1 MFFVVFISLFRPVPA
16 RWFHLVR
23 VVLALDKWLQIFSPL
38 MGCGSPF
45 GGFVSPFEGFVGF
58 CIWVCFIF
66 FAEITVA
73 NGYWWIWLWVHN
85 REKRKIEVL
94 GFENL
99 VMGSQS
105 QSHHSHIKH
114 LASLNSSPN
123 RPCML
128 VSFFFFFLV
137 RFNTYPLFNF
147 LSLFGFQE
155 NKREKNIGYC
165 SLCCLSFILLLKV
178 ETSDLFSI
186 GKEKEIMGFVI
197 YVVEVLVK
205 MRDLLK
211 VEPNG
216 CLRI

>member
-1 MFFVVFISLFRPVPA
+1 MAL
-16 RWFHLVR
+16 HLV
-23 VVLALDKWLQIFSPL
+23 VLCHHLWILLVFAFGFALF
-38 MGCGSPF
+38 
-45 GGFVSPFEGFVGF
+45 
-58 CIWVCFIF
+58 F

-73 NGYWWIWLWVHN
+73 SGYWGIWLWVHN

-128 VSFFFFFLV
+128 VSFFSISFFFFFFFFL

-147 LSLFGFQE
+147 LSLFGLQE

-165 SLCCLSFILLLKV
+165 SLCCLSFILLYK
-178 ETSDLFSI
+178 
-186 GKEKEIMGFVI
+186 G
-197 YVVEVLVK
+197 
-205 MRDLLK
+205 
-211 VEPNG
+211 
-216 CLRI
+216 

>member
-1 MFFVVFISLFRPVPA
+1 
-16 RWFHLVR
+16 
-23 VVLALDKWLQIFSPL
+23 

-45 GGFVSPFEGFVGF
+45 GGFVSPFMGFVGF

-66 FAEITVA
+66 FLQKSRWPVVIGGF
-73 NGYWWIWLWVHN
+73 GYGFTIERKERWRFWV
-85 REKRKIEVL
+85 L
-94 GFENL
+94 ENF

-114 LASLNSSPN
+114 IASLNSSPN

-128 VSFFFFFLV
+128 VSFFFFFLFFLFFL

-165 SLCCLSFILLLKV
+165 SLCCLSFILLCK
-178 ETSDLFSI
+178 
-186 GKEKEIMGFVI
+186 G
-197 YVVEVLVK
+197 
-205 MRDLLK
+205 
-211 VEPNG
+211 
-216 CLRI
+216 